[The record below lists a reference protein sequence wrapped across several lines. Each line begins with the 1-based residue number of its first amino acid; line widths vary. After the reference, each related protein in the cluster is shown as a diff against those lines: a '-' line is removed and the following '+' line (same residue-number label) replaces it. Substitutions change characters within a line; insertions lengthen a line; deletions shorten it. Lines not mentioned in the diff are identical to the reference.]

1 MISLDSYFSFAS
13 TNIEWHSRNVTCRRG
28 QAASIPLDYY
38 APGGVG
44 GGWGVGVFCVF
55 FSCSLSFFIENIT
68 GRLYNIQNSKLCFR
82 DMKIMSLRNGGDFG
96 KQLVLRTHCLPNHH
110 HSFVT

>member
-1 MISLDSYFSFAS
+1 M
-13 TNIEWHSRNVTCRRG
+13 
-28 QAASIPLDYY
+28 PLDYY
-38 APGGVG
+38 APGGGGGGG
-44 GGWGVGVFCVF
+44 GGWRFVKYEGFLCVF
-55 FSCSLSFFIENIT
+55 FSSSLSFFIENII

-96 KQLVLRTHCLPNHH
+96 KQLDLRTRCLSNHH

>member
-1 MISLDSYFSFAS
+1 MAQPKCDMKAGPNSF
-13 TNIEWHSRNVTCRRG
+13 HSIGLLRNGR
-28 QAASIPLDYY
+28 
-38 APGGVG
+38 G
-44 GGWGVGVFCVF
+44 GGGGGGGVGVFLCF
-55 FSCSLSFFIENIT
+55 FSCSLTFFIENIT

-96 KQLVLRTHCLPNHH
+96 KQLVLRTRCLPNHH

>member
-1 MISLDSYFSFAS
+1 M
-13 TNIEWHSRNVTCRRG
+13 TCRRG

-44 GGWGVGVFCVF
+44 GGCRSFLCFF

-82 DMKIMSLRNGGDFG
+82 DMKIMSRRNGGDAVNNESAG
-96 KQLVLRTHCLPNHH
+96 RVVYQNHH

>member
-1 MISLDSYFSFAS
+1 M
-13 TNIEWHSRNVTCRRG
+13 
-28 QAASIPLDYY
+28 PMDYY
-38 APGGVG
+38 ALAGGG
-44 GGWGVGVFCVF
+44 GGWLFVRYEGFCVF
-55 FSCSLSFFIENIT
+55 FSSLLFFIVNII

-96 KQLVLRTHCLPNHH
+96 KQLVLRTRCLPNHH